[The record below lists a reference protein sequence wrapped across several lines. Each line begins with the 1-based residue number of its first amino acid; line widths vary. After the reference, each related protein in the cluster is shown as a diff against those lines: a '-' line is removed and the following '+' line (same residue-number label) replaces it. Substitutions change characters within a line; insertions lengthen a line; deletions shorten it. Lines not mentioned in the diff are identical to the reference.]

1 VTPRAVHLTV
11 VPIQAAPTAGD
22 WRVERMASLVD
33 YDSLGDEWD
42 RERYLII
49 PHAGGPLARVG
60 SCRVEGCWHLRHG
73 ASSLC
78 SFHRSQFATSS
89 STDLDRWV
97 MSSEPGALKRRWFSE
112 ESCVVGAS
120 DSQCCPR
127 PSVGSADLCHA
138 HGAIWRRQHAAGISI
153 EEFLAQAHPLPGF
166 GPCAAGSCYLEGA
179 HGHTQLCDAHYR
191 IWRIEGFLTG
201 RAFEAWAVRVRQ
213 PANGRVLSL
222 RGLPEL
228 VRLEL
233 LYVIGCRIREQIR
246 TATTIHPYVDRL
258 RAACVAS
265 VLDYDHRDVDVDG
278 ERNYARFAHYSFDRL
293 RVAYADPETE
303 RRDDVWDLR
312 IFGRSGHQRLD
323 FSSIRQSWLSE
334 AVKVWAADAL
344 LRIRAHSTLQHRVQS
359 VSVLSAVL
367 ASGPGGGDDPA
378 SLGRADIDRFLLR
391 ASSAVSPRTG
401 RPYST
406 SRTAGIIVDC
416 ALVIREAREMGL
428 LPTLGAT
435 FTFRRYDSGRRAPGE
450 TPGRALPSHVI
461 AQLDTQLDLLR
472 AVPGSTEGSSHRSL
486 GVLGERAG
494 DMAVLAYE
502 LLKGTGRR
510 VGEITSLHLE
520 CLDVDEHDMPVL
532 VYDNHKT
539 ARIGRRLPLADTAL
553 VGAIRA
559 QQAWVADRFPDTVPE
574 RLWLLPRASK
584 NADGTAH
591 LSGHQILV
599 WMHSWVAAL
608 PHLDAGTLDDAGS
621 PVPFDRAAVH
631 PHAFRHFVPAKSL
644 CRDWL
649 MEALSAGDLWPGH
662 PRVVFGE
669 GLRSAAHACL
679 LDLVLLPRFRVLG
692 HRAAPID
699 PRGDA
704 GFDRLR
710 LGVRGRAGVTALYD
724 GGESVAA

>member
-1 VTPRAVHLTV
+1 
-11 VPIQAAPTAGD
+11 
-22 WRVERMASLVD
+22 
-33 YDSLGDEWD
+33 
-42 RERYLII
+42 
-49 PHAGGPLARVG
+49 
-60 SCRVEGCWHLRHG
+60 
-73 ASSLC
+73 
-78 SFHRSQFATSS
+78 
-89 STDLDRWV
+89 
-97 MSSEPGALKRRWFSE
+97 
-112 ESCVVGAS
+112 
-120 DSQCCPR
+120 
-127 PSVGSADLCHA
+127 
-138 HGAIWRRQHAAGISI
+138 
-153 EEFLAQAHPLPGF
+153 
-166 GPCAAGSCYLEGA
+166 
-179 HGHTQLCDAHYR
+179 
-191 IWRIEGFLTG
+191 
-201 RAFEAWAVRVRQ
+201 
-213 PANGRVLSL
+213 
-222 RGLPEL
+222 
-228 VRLEL
+228 
-233 LYVIGCRIREQIR
+233 
-246 TATTIHPYVDRL
+246 
-258 RAACVAS
+258 
-265 VLDYDHRDVDVDG
+265 
-278 ERNYARFAHYSFDRL
+278 
-293 RVAYADPETE
+293 
-303 RRDDVWDLR
+303 
-312 IFGRSGHQRLD
+312 
-323 FSSIRQSWLSE
+323 
-334 AVKVWAADAL
+334 
-344 LRIRAHSTLQHRVQS
+344 
-359 VSVLSAVL
+359 
-367 ASGPGGGDDPA
+367 
-378 SLGRADIDRFLLR
+378 
-391 ASSAVSPRTG
+391 
-401 RPYST
+401 
-406 SRTAGIIVDC
+406 
-416 ALVIREAREMGL
+416 MGL

-649 MEALSAGDLWPGH
+649 MEALSAGGLWPGH

-692 HRAAPID
+692 HRTAPID